1 MKRHLGKVKFLLI
14 LEVWID
20 LDLTKGKKEKKFG
33 GGRNIMKK
41 KWAEDKGRY
50 EYGCVG
56 QIMKHFLT
64 LSELGA
70 LSVPIAP
77 FLPCLWH

>member
-1 MKRHLGKVKFLLI
+1 MGKSKFLLI

-20 LDLTKGKKEKKFG
+20 LDLTKGKKEKCLV
-33 GGRNIMKK
+33 GGRNMKK
-41 KWAEDKGRY
+41 RWAEYKGRY

-70 LSVPIAP
+70 FSFP
-77 FLPCLWH
+77 